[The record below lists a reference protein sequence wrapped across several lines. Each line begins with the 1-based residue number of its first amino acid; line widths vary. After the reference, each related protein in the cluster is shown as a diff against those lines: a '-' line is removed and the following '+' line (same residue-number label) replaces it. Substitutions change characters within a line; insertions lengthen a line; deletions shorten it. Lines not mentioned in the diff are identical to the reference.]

1 VNAICCPARTATLG
15 PWIQVLSLSATQQQ
29 LVAPRA
35 VEALTEQLTDLE
47 ARSCAATRQTWRPA
61 ALHGAGRGSVI
72 AAAVV
77 ATCDNL
83 QRYGESGRH
92 GRSSSAAEQSRRPN
106 AESGLLRGVAPS
118 L

>member
-1 VNAICCPARTATLG
+1 MPSAPSGRIATFG
-15 PWIQVLSLSATQQQ
+15 PRIQVLSLSATQQQ

-35 VEALTEQLTDLE
+35 VEALNEQLTVLE

-61 ALHGAGRGSVI
+61 ALHGAGRGPVT

-77 ATCDNL
+77 ATCDNV
-83 QRYGESGRH
+83 QRLCESGRSAVPRARR
-92 GRSSSAAEQSRRPN
+92 GSPDVRTRSRDCSV
-106 AESGLLRGVAPS
+106 ESAPS